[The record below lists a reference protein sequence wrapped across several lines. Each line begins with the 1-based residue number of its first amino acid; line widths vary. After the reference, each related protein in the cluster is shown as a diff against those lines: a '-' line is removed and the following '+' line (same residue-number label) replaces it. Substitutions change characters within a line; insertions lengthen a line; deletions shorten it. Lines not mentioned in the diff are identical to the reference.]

1 MSRALRV
8 ASALAL
14 ATASAGGAAVFTQ
27 SANAAPSSSGSYYV
41 ALGDS
46 LAAGYQPGQGDDKT
60 GGYVGDVLAHLKQTE
75 PGVQLENLSCSGETT
90 TTMLGGGK
98 CSYPQGNQVDAA
110 VAFLKANPQVSLV
123 TIDIG
128 ANNVQ
133 KCATTSKVDLQC
145 IAKGLGEVAADM
157 PNILGKLRAAAPN
170 ARIVVANYYNP
181 FLAAWLTGT
190 SGQSLAKTSVQLQA
204 QLNGS
209 IESAAKGIE
218 APVADVATEFS
229 STDFTT
235 TKTVAPYGELPLNVA
250 RICEWTWMCA
260 KQDIHANDL
269 GYPQIAKAVIA
280 AIPAAPPTSP
290 SPSGSGSTSTSTT
303 ASSTGTSTTTATST
317 TTGPPIITDGG
328 AAGGSNDGLLVGA
341 GALAVGAAAVAG
353 GAVVRTRRRR
363 D

>member
-14 ATASAGGAAVFTQ
+14 AAASAGGAAAFAQ
-27 SANAAPSSSGSYYV
+27 AAAAAPSTGGYYL

-60 GGYVGDVLAHLKQTE
+60 GGYVGDVLAHLQQTE
-75 PGVQLENLSCSGETT
+75 PGLQLQNLACSGETT
-90 TTMLGGGK
+90 TTMLAGGK

-110 VAFLKANPQVSLV
+110 VAYLKAHPKVSLV

-133 KCATTSKVDLQC
+133 KCATTSNVDLPC
-145 IAKGLGEVAADM
+145 VIKGLGEVSADM
-157 PNILGKLRAAAPN
+157 PKILGKLRAAVPN

-190 SGQSLAKTSVQLQA
+190 SGQALAKASVQLQG
-204 QLNGS
+204 QLNGA
-209 IESAAKGIE
+209 IEGAAKGIN
-218 APVADVATEFS
+218 APVADVATAFS

-235 TKTVAPYGELPLNVA
+235 TKTVAPYGALPLNVA

-260 KQDIHANDL
+260 QKDIHANDL
-269 GYPQIAKAVIA
+269 GYPVVAKAVIA
-280 AIPAAPPTSP
+280 AIPAAPSSPTP
-290 SPSGSGSTSTSTT
+290 SSSGTSSSTATSTS
-303 ASSTGTSTTTATST
+303 STTNTATSTATST

-328 AAGGSNDGLLVGA
+328 ETGGSNDGLLVGA
-341 GALAVGAAAVAG
+341 GVAAAGAAALAG
-353 GAVVRTRRRR
+353 GALVRTRRRR